1 MAEIYKKIDD
11 KTVEVTTII
20 PEDVSKEERDRA
32 ELQTELDH
40 IPDRK
45 EELQDQLDIVEKR
58 EAELTAI
65 LKVFD

>member
-1 MAEIYKKIDD
+1 MDTYKKIDD
-11 KTVEVTTII
+11 DTVEITSTTEPVVTKI
-20 PEDVSKEERDRA
+20 ERDKA

-45 EELQDQLDIVEKR
+45 TESQGQFDAICERETELKN
-58 EAELTAI
+58 I